1 MTMQT
6 IPYML
11 AAIVVGTLIAAQPP
25 LNAILARAVGN
36 AFGATAI
43 SIAVAFITILVLLL
57 FTGSG
62 NITRESLASVPWWV
76 YLAGTVGAIFVGS
89 GVVIAPV
96 TGALVFFVC
105 IVAGQL
111 LGSLLADH
119 FGAFG
124 LQVREVS
131 LWRLAGLGL
140 VLTGAVMVSR
150 G

>member
-1 MTMQT
+1 MQT
-6 IPYML
+6 LPYML
-11 AAIVVGTLIAAQPP
+11 AAIVVGVLVSAQPP
-25 LNAILARAVGN
+25 LNAILGRAVGSP
-36 AFGATAI
+36 FGATAI
-43 SIAVAFITILVLLL
+43 SIAIAFSSILLVVAFVGWGDISRDTLR
-57 FTGSG
+57 T
-62 NITRESLASVPWWV
+62 VPWWV
-76 YLAGTVGAIFVGS
+76 YLAGTVGAIFVAA

-124 LQVREVS
+124 LAERSISIGRV
-131 LWRLAGLGL
+131 AGMAL
-140 VLTGAVMVSR
+140 VLVGAFMVGR